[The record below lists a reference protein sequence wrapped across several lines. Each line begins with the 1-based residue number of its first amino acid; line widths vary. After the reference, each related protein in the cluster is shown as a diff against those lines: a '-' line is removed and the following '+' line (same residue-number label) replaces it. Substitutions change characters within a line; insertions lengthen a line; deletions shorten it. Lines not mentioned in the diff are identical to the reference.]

1 MNKVKPTNKQVA
13 AINGIIEGKSAGV
26 AMRDAGYSRV
36 TALNPRQNLVGTSGA
51 KAYLQKLDKLSYRKY
66 KLNLA
71 DKLADTTL
79 NGLEATK
86 LFGKDAIEH
95 PDWSAR
101 ALFVKML
108 NEIAG
113 VTKPQEISVNN
124 RQFNF
129 FKVSEGERTEF
140 NNKLKDFLRKQAN

>member
-26 AMRDAGYSRV
+26 AMREAGYSRV
-36 TALNPRQNLVGTSGA
+36 TALNPKQNLVGTSGA
-51 KAYLQKLDKLSYRKY
+51 KAYLQKLDKLSLCKY
-66 KLNLA
+66 KLHLA

-86 LFGKDAIEH
+86 LFGKDAIVH

-101 ALFVKML
+101 AIFVKML
-108 NEIAG
+108 NEIVG
-113 VTKPQEISVNN
+113 VTKPPEVLVNN

-129 FKVSEGERTEF
+129 FKVGEVERSKF
-140 NNKLKDFLRKQAN
+140 NNKLKEFLRKQAL